1 MSSDKDDDLLIVQR
15 VQAGDKLA
23 FNLLVN
29 KYHRRV
35 ARLLTRMVRNQ
46 EDIEDVVQETFIK
59 AYRAIGNFRGDSA
72 FYTWIY
78 RIAINTAK
86 NLLVTQGRRPSTLK
100 ESNDGDSETFED
112 NAALSN
118 IDTPESLYQTKQIG
132 EAVNEAM
139 AALPEELRSA
149 IVMREID
156 GLSYEEIAA
165 AMPFCKFEIS
175 DDPVDLVGIDPDRIL
190 EMKRGSCRANR
201 PDGTFVET

>member
-1 MSSDKDDDLLIVQR
+1 MSSDKDEDLLIVQR

-35 ARLLTRMVRNQ
+35 GRLLTRMVRNQ

-139 AALPEELRSA
+139 SALPEELRSA

-165 AMPFCKFEIS
+165 AMDCPIGTVRS
-175 DDPVDLVGIDPDRIL
+175 RIFRAREAIAVKIKPLL
-190 EMKRGSCRANR
+190 EPKGSKRW
-201 PDGTFVET
+201 

>member
-165 AMPFCKFEIS
+165 AMDCPIGTVRSRIFRARESIS
-175 DDPVDLVGIDPDRIL
+175 ATITPLL
-190 EMKRGSCRANR
+190 EPKGRKRW
-201 PDGTFVET
+201 

>member
-1 MSSDKDDDLLIVQR
+1 MSSDKDDDYLIVQR

-23 FNLLVN
+23 FNLLVT

-35 ARLLTRMVRNQ
+35 GRLLTRMVRNQ

-100 ESNDGDSETFED
+100 EANDDDNETFED

-156 GLSYEEIAA
+156 GLSYEEIAIAMDCPIGTVRSRIFRARESIA
-165 AMPFCKFEIS
+165 AKIKP
-175 DDPVDLVGIDPDRIL
+175 LL
-190 EMKRGSCRANR
+190 EPKGSKRW
-201 PDGTFVET
+201 

>member
-156 GLSYEEIAA
+156 GLSYEEIAVAMDCPIGTVRSRIFRARESIA
-165 AMPFCKFEIS
+165 AKIKP
-175 DDPVDLVGIDPDRIL
+175 LL
-190 EMKRGSCRANR
+190 EPKGSKRW
-201 PDGTFVET
+201 

>member
-1 MSSDKDDDLLIVQR
+1 MSSDKDEDLLIVQR

-35 ARLLTRMVRNQ
+35 GRLLTRMVRNQ

-132 EAVNEAM
+132 EAVNEAVS
-139 AALPEELRSA
+139 ALPEELRSA

-165 AMPFCKFEIS
+165 AMDCPIGTVRS
-175 DDPVDLVGIDPDRIL
+175 RIFRAREAIAVKIKPLL
-190 EMKRGSCRANR
+190 EPKGSKRW
-201 PDGTFVET
+201 